1 MGIAKVTRNFQVT
14 IPRDIRRM
22 QGIDIGDTVFFVVED
37 DKVDFFKMSK
47 EEIINDA
54 AGIWKSKIQGDS
66 LQYVKK
72 VREEWV
78 KREKRVRK

>member
-1 MGIAKVTRNFQVT
+1 VT